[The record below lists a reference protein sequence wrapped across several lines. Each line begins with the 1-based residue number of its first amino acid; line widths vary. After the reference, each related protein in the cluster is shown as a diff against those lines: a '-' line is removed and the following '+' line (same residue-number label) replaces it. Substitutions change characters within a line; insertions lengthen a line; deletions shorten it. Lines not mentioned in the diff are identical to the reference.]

1 MNEAQYIQRVHKK
14 TKCYSW
20 KIHTTMQRGKLD
32 CLYAWGSRHLWI
44 EYKYLN
50 RQPKTINLP
59 KLLSPLQHEEIKTL
73 IHTQQTCFIVVG
85 TPLGGYLFG
94 ASQHDKC
101 QSTLELTPMPDIRL
115 VRFIHQELQM
125 PLQ

>member
-1 MNEAQYIQRVHKK
+1 MKEAQYIQRLHRRIE
-14 TKCYSW
+14 CYSW

-32 CLYAWGSRHLWI
+32 CLYAWGLRHIWI

-73 IHTQQTCFIVVG
+73 IRTQQTCFVVVG
-85 TPLGGYLFG
+85 TPLGGYLFT
-94 ASQHDKC
+94 ATQHNEC
-101 QSTLELTPMPDIRL
+101 HSTRGLTPMTDIL
-115 VRFIHQELQM
+115 LIQFIQELLQM
-125 PLQ
+125 PT

>member
-1 MNEAQYIQRVHKK
+1 MKEAQYIQRLHRRIE
-14 TKCYSW
+14 CYSW

-32 CLYAWGSRHLWI
+32 CLYAWGLRHIWI

-73 IHTQQTCFIVVG
+73 IRTQQTCFVVVG
-85 TPLGGYLFG
+85 TPLGGYLFT
-94 ASQHDKC
+94 ATQHNEC
-101 QSTLELTPMPDIRL
+101 HSTRGLTPMTDIL
-115 VRFIHQELQM
+115 LIQFIQELLQM
-125 PLQ
+125 PA

>member
-73 IHTQQTCFIVVG
+73 IRTQQTCFIVVG
-85 TPLGGYLFG
+85 TPLGGYLFT
-94 ASQHDKC
+94 ATQHDER
-101 QSTLELTPMPDIRL
+101 QSTRGLTPMTDTLLIQ
-115 VRFIHQELQM
+115 FIQELLQM
-125 PLQ
+125 PT

>member
-1 MNEAQYIQRVHKK
+1 MKEAQYIQRLHKRIE
-14 TKCYSW
+14 CYSW

-32 CLYAWGSRHLWI
+32 CLYAWGLRHIWI

-73 IHTQQTCFIVVG
+73 IRTQQTCFIVVG
-85 TPLGGYLFG
+85 TPLGGYLFT
-94 ASQHDKC
+94 ATQHNEC
-101 QSTLELTPMPDIRL
+101 HSTRGLTPMTDIL
-115 VRFIHQELQM
+115 LIQFIQELLQM
-125 PLQ
+125 PT